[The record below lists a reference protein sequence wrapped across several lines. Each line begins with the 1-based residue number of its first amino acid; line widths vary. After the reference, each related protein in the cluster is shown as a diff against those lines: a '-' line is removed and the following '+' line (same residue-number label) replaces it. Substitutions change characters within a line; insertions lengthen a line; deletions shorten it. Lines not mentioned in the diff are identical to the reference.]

1 MKRTLL
7 AILLLCGLTF
17 GQEERPILYDH
28 ESGVNLGMSL
38 IGGGIGIGYRK
49 YINRIYSFSGTLS
62 LVWVRDPKEFSY
74 IDYYGYARKIN
85 GNNTVILVPLQ
96 FDFRRRL
103 FTEDIDESFQP
114 FVNLGAGIVPGMNF
128 PQKGSD
134 ETALTGMIFTG
145 AGFTMVSSDALAIT
159 ISLQL
164 QGTVFPKKFGGRKD
178 YSTLLLQATFAK
190 LKRK

>member
-7 AILLLCGLTF
+7 SLLLLCGFAF
-17 GQEERPILYDH
+17 GQDEQPILYDH

-38 IGGGIGIGYRK
+38 IGGGIGFGYRK
-49 YINRIYSFSGTLS
+49 YINRSYSYSGTVS
-62 LVWVRDPKEFSY
+62 LVWVRDPKEFTY

-96 FDFRRRL
+96 FDIRRRL

-114 FVNLGAGIVPGMNF
+114 FVNLGVGIVPGMNF
-128 PQKGSD
+128 PQKGND

-145 AGFTMVSSDALAIT
+145 AGFTIVSSDRVAIT

-164 QGTVFPKKFGGRKD
+164 QGIVFPKEFGVRKD
-178 YSTLLLQATFAK
+178 YSTLLLQATIAK